1 MEDTKKVSKILII
14 KNSRVLLLFSKKL
27 KKYHLPGGH
36 VQEDENFLNAVKRE
50 LFEETGIRLFW
61 DPILVYKKPNFA
73 LYRKVYK
80 YYDPVF
86 VKLSPEHE
94 NFVWANIK
102 EAHRYPIC
110 DFTKRDIYHLQ
121 KHWIDFRG
129 KNKHA
134 TEEQL
139 VDNLT

>member
-36 VQEDENFLNAVKRE
+36 VHESENFLRAVKRE

-61 DPILVYKKPNFA
+61 DPTLVYKKLNFA
-73 LYRKVYK
+73 LYRKIFK
-80 YYDPVF
+80 YNESIF
-86 VKLSPEHE
+86 VKLSSEHE

-121 KHWIDFRG
+121 KHWNIF
-129 KNKHA
+129 KNKNIPINN
-134 TEEQL
+134 EEL
-139 VDNLT
+139 VDNQC

>member
-1 MEDTKKVSKILII
+1 MEDTRKVSKILII

-36 VQEDENFLNAVKRE
+36 VQENETFLQAIKRE
-50 LFEETGIRLFW
+50 LCEETGIRLFL
-61 DPILVYKKPNFA
+61 DPILVYKKPSFA
-73 LYRKVYK
+73 LYRKIFK
-80 YYDPVF
+80 YNESIF
-86 VKLSPEHE
+86 VKLSAEHE

-121 KHWIDFRG
+121 KHWINFKG
-129 KNKHA
+129 KNKSPSNQ
-134 TEEQL
+134 ELIDIQQ
-139 VDNLT
+139 